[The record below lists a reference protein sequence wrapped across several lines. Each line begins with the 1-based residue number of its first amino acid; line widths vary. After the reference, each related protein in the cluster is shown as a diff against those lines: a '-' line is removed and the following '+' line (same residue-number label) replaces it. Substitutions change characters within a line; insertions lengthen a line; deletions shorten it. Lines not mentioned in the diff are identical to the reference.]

1 MGKHFYYGFHHRLV
15 RYRELLILLGFTLG
29 AVFACLFVKTISVKN
44 LQQIC
49 VQLTQESPRL
59 GVMALC
65 SVLPV
70 LLAAGFSA
78 LRLTPWNWI
87 LPSVGSGFLFSFLT
101 CAFLEAMGKRGI
113 VLTAAL
119 LSGRAISL
127 CCLFWFLL
135 RRTSSKDEQILPD
148 LICTGAISML
158 SAFVYFWLFSPA
170 IRELGQRILY

>member
-1 MGKHFYYGFHHRLV
+1 MGKQFYYRFHHRLF
-15 RYRELLILLGFTLG
+15 RYRELLILLGFTVG
-29 AVFACLFVKTISVKN
+29 SVFACLFVKAAPIEN

-49 VQLTQESPRL
+49 FQLTQENPRL

-65 SVLPV
+65 AVLPI

-87 LPSVGSGFLFSFLT
+87 LPSIASGFLFSFLT
-101 CAFLEAMGKRGI
+101 CVFWKAMGNGGI
-113 VLTAAL
+113 VLSAAL
-119 LSGRAISL
+119 LFGRAISL

-135 RRTSSKDEQILPD
+135 RRTSSMDDQVLPD
-148 LICTGAISML
+148 LIDTSGISVL
-158 SAFVYFWLFSPA
+158 SVFVYYWLFSPT